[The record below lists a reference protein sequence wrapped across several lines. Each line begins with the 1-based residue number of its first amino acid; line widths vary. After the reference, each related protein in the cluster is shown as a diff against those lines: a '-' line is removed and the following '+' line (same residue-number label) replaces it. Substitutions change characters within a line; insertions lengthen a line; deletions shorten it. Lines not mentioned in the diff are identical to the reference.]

1 MTLSRH
7 RRPAPSWQRLG
18 TTRFLLQ
25 ALRTPRQIGAIAPSG
40 RRLAAQAASLIASDR
55 PQTIVELGPGT
66 GVITDALH
74 ARRPP
79 DSTLCAVEINAAMA
93 GHLTDTRPWLQ
104 VIHGDAAE
112 LQQLLQRTAIGP
124 VDLIISAM
132 PWSVLPPAKRND
144 ILDAI
149 TEVLSPHGTLATVV
163 TLPVRRLQAIRDLRL
178 RLDTIFGQVRQTSTI
193 WPNIPPAN
201 LWVCTNPRKSRR
213 DHGLRDGTADTTTR

>member
-7 RRPAPSWQRLG
+7 HRPAPIHQRLG

-25 ALRTPRQIGAIAPSG
+25 ALRAPRQIGAIAPSG
-40 RRLAAQAASLIASDR
+40 RRLAAQAASLISSDR

-93 GHLTDTRPWLQ
+93 EHLTSSRPWLQ
-104 VIHGDAAE
+104 AIHGDAAD
-112 LQQLLQRTAIGP
+112 LPRLLQRTAIGP

-132 PWSVLPPAKRND
+132 PWSVIPPAKRND
-144 ILDAI
+144 ILAAI
-149 TEVLSPHGTLATVV
+149 ADVLSPHGTLATVV
-163 TLPVRRLQAIRDLRL
+163 TVPVRRLQAIRDLRL
-178 RLDTIFGQVRQTSTI
+178 RLDTMFGQVRQTPTI
-193 WPNIPPAN
+193 WSNLPPAN
-201 LWVCTNPRKSRR
+201 LWVCTNPRTSGPDR
-213 DHGLRDGTADTTTR
+213 GLRGGTADTAAR